1 MTNTLA
7 IAAFVLL
14 LALVPGARSAAP
26 SVAQTESRYLI
37 AFVKDSGCAF
47 YRNGTE
53 YDAGRAASHLQDKYS
68 AVELT
73 GEIATAEVFIERVAT
88 RSSLTGRPYEVSCGG
103 HARITVARWLRDA
116 LVRYRENGA
125 SRDSRDA
132 R

>member
-1 MTNTLA
+1 MTKTLA
-7 IAAFVLL
+7 IGALILL

-53 YDAGRAASHLQDKYS
+53 YDAGRAASHLQDKFA
-68 AVELT
+68 AVEMT
-73 GEIATAEVFIERVAT
+73 GEITTAEVFIEKVAT
-88 RSSLTGRPYEVSCGG
+88 RSNLTGRPYEVSCSGQ
-103 HARITVARWLRDA
+103 ARIAVAQWLRDA